1 MLKIANSKDR
11 KKLISNFISLLSMQ
25 GVNYILP
32 LLTMP
37 YLFRVL
43 GVEKYGLVAF
53 ALSVIMFFNV
63 LVEYGFNLSATREVS
78 TYYNDKQKLI
88 EIYSLIL
95 SAKFL
100 LILISL
106 FILTLLIIF
115 VDKFLLEWELFY
127 ITFLTV
133 IGNALFPIWFFQGI
147 EEMKYIS
154 YLNIFAKL
162 FFTAGIFIF
171 IHSPEDYLYQPLLNG
186 LGFIFVGIYAIYFIN
201 KKYKIY
207 FVFQP
212 LNKVLKK
219 LKEGW
224 NIFLVEFMPNLY
236 NNFSTFLLGMTS
248 SMESVGYYSLAMNII
263 SVFNRIIYT
272 LRNVTYPYL
281 NKNYE
286 KFMKITKL
294 MIGVGFL
301 LSFIIFTT
309 SYSLMP
315 LIFGEKVYKSI
326 ELIYILG
333 MSPLIFS
340 VTLSYGSN
348 RLLLLGYDKSYRNI
362 VLKTSLL
369 GLFFTLI
376 TVPFYGIYGATISL
390 LISRLIMSYLVFTKA
405 KFLKEK

>member
-1 MLKIANSKDR
+1 MIQNTTLKNK
-11 KKLISNFISLLSMQ
+11 KKLVSNFISLLSMQ

-115 VDKFLLEWELFY
+115 IDKFLLEWELFY
-127 ITFLTV
+127 ITFLTI

-162 FFTAGIFIF
+162 FFTAGIFIL

-333 MSPLIFS
+333 ISPLLIA
-340 VTLSYGSN
+340 VTSSYGVN
-348 RLLLLGYDKSYRNI
+348 RLLIKKRDKEMKNI
-362 VLKTSLL
+362 TFQFSLL
-369 GLFFTLI
+369 GFILALI
-376 TVPFYGIYGATISL
+376 LIPLYGAVGAAITL
-390 LISRLIMSYLVFTKA
+390 LGTRILMSILIFNKGR
-405 KFLKEK
+405 K